1 MLHLEKGVMKMA
13 KVSTNISLDSE
24 IKKEAQLLFSDFGL
38 DLTTA
43 INLFLRQSIRERRIP
58 FEITA
63 NVPNM
68 QTREALEEYKYMKE
82 NPGEYKRYS
91 SFNELLAEIS
101 EDA

>member
-1 MLHLEKGVMKMA
+1 MA
-13 KVSTNISLDSE
+13 KVSTNISLDAE

-63 NVPNM
+63 HVPNA
-68 QTREALEEYKYMKE
+68 QTIEALEEFIIMKKHPEKYKK
-82 NPGEYKRYS
+82 YS
-91 SFNELLAEIS
+91 SFNELLNEVS
-101 EDA
+101 NDA